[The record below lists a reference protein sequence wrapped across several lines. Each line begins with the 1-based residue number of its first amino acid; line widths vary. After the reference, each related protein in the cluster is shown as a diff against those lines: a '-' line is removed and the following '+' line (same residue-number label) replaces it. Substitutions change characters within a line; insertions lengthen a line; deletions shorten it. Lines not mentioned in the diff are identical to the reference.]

1 MFVFFLDI
9 MPLWRGRDRPRI
21 IPVNKEAI
29 STPHAYFL
37 HGDPLVSLEFL
48 IPPVPQVELFSPM
61 ILEVF

>member
-1 MFVFFLDI
+1 

-48 IPPVPQVELFSPM
+48 IPPVPQVELFPPM